1 MAPPS
6 GFSRKEW
13 TRQLGFEKFGRFGY
27 VSQTKINPLLSY
39 LEKGQ
44 IAATK
49 CKKCGRTYFPPR
61 ADCLDDRHSAL
72 EWVVLDGKSN
82 LVTFTKVFFAPP
94 AFQPETPY
102 LLGLAELS
110 NGLRVF
116 ATISASVE
124 EKQLKPGKEIN
135 LKAEKGARDNLVDG
149 LD

>member
-1 MAPPS
+1 
-6 GFSRKEW
+6 
-13 TRQLGFEKFGRFGY
+13 LGFEKFGRFGY

-44 IAATK
+44 LAGTR

-61 ADCLDDRHSAL
+61 ADCLDDRHSAI
-72 EWVVLDGKSN
+72 EWVVLNGKSN

-116 ATISASVE
+116 APISASVD
-124 EKQLKPGKEIN
+124 EKQLKPGTELN
-135 LKAEKGARDNLVDG
+135 LKVARGDRDNLFYWFE
-149 LD
+149 

>member
-1 MAPPS
+1 M
-6 GFSRKEW
+6 
-13 TRQLGFEKFGRFGY
+13 GFEKFGRLGY
-27 VSQTKINPLLSY
+27 VSQTKINLLLSY

-61 ADCLDDRHSAL
+61 ADCLDDRHSAI
-72 EWVVLDGKSN
+72 EWVVLDGKSS
-82 LVTFTKVFFAPP
+82 LVTFTKVFFAPS

-116 ATISASVE
+116 APISPSVDA
-124 EKQLKPGKEIN
+124 KQLKPGTELSLN
-135 LKAEKGARDNLVDG
+135 VAKGSRDNLFYW
-149 LD
+149 LE

>member
-1 MAPPS
+1 M
-6 GFSRKEW
+6 
-13 TRQLGFEKFGRFGY
+13 GFEKFGRLGY
-27 VSQTKINPLLSY
+27 VSQTKINLLLSY

-61 ADCLDDRHSAL
+61 ADCLDDRHSAI
-72 EWVVLDGKSN
+72 EWVVLDGKSS
-82 LVTFTKVFFAPP
+82 LVTFTKVFFAPS

-116 ATISASVE
+116 APISPSVDE
-124 EKQLKPGKEIN
+124 QQLKPGTELSLN
-135 LKAEKGARDNLVDG
+135 VAKGSRDNLFYW
-149 LD
+149 LE

>member
-1 MAPPS
+1 MRNLNRARTLWTSGPVAGNTARLS

-61 ADCLDDRHSAL
+61 ADCLDCRHSTI
-72 EWVVLDGKSN
+72 EWVVLDGKSS
-82 LVTFTKVFFAPP
+82 LITFTQVFF
-94 AFQPETPY
+94 
-102 LLGLAELS
+102 
-110 NGLRVF
+110 
-116 ATISASVE
+116 
-124 EKQLKPGKEIN
+124 
-135 LKAEKGARDNLVDG
+135 
-149 LD
+149 

>member
-1 MAPPS
+1 M
-6 GFSRKEW
+6 
-13 TRQLGFEKFGRFGY
+13 GFEKFGRFGY

-44 IAATK
+44 IATTK
-49 CKKCGRTYFPPR
+49 CKKCRRTYFPPR
-61 ADCLDDRHSAL
+61 ADCLDDRHSGI

-116 ATISASVE
+116 APISASVD
-124 EKQLKPGKEIN
+124 EKQLKPGTELN
-135 LKAEKGARDNLVDG
+135 LKVAKGARDNLFYW
-149 LD
+149 LE

>member
-1 MAPPS
+1 M
-6 GFSRKEW
+6 
-13 TRQLGFEKFGRFGY
+13 
-27 VSQTKINPLLSY
+27 SQTKINPLLSY

-49 CKKCGRTYFPPR
+49 CKECERTYFPPR
-61 ADCLDDRHSAL
+61 ADCPDDRHSAI

-116 ATISASVE
+116 APISASVD
-124 EKQLKPGKEIN
+124 EKQLKPGTELN
-135 LKAEKGARDNLVDG
+135 LKVAKGARDNLFYW
-149 LD
+149 LE

>member
-49 CKKCGRTYFPPR
+49 CKKCGRTDFPPR
-61 ADCLDDRHSAL
+61 ADCLDDRDSGI

-82 LVTFTKVFFAPP
+82 LVTFTKVFFAAP
-94 AFQPETPY
+94 AFQPGTPY
-102 LLGLAELS
+102 LLRLAELS
-110 NGLRVF
+110 NALRVF
-116 ATISASVE
+116 APTSGSVDE
-124 EKQLKPGKEIN
+124 RQ
-135 LKAEKGARDNLVDG
+135 
-149 LD
+149 

>member
-1 MAPPS
+1 M
-6 GFSRKEW
+6 
-13 TRQLGFEKFGRFGY
+13 
-27 VSQTKINPLLSY
+27 SQTKINPLLSY

-49 CKKCGRTYFPPR
+49 CEKCGRTYFPPR

-116 ATISASVE
+116 APISASVE
-124 EKQLKPGKEIN
+124 EKQLKPGKEMN
-135 LKAEKGARDNLVDG
+135 LKAAKGARDNLFYW
-149 LD
+149 LE